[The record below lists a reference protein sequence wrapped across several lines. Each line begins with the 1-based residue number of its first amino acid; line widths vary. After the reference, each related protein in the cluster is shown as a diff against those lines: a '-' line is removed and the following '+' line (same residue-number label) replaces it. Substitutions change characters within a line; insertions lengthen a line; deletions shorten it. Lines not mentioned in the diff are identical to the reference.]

1 MIALDLKIFQ
11 NKLENSLGIK
21 MLKHFCKNTKKKI
34 QGYYSIMCGYFCIA
48 LINFIIKS
56 KSLSEYE
63 HLFSPRE
70 HKYN

>member
-1 MIALDLKIFQ
+1 
-11 NKLENSLGIK
+11 